1 MAARIVYLEIDDE
14 ITSAAARIRVAEASR
29 IAVVLPYGSRVATS
43 RINFRLL
50 SRDALTHEKRLSI
63 VSSDP
68 ATRSLAAS
76 AGLPVFSSVA
86 EYESSGAGAED
97 EVRSG
102 TGVPVVPAVA
112 ASPPADLTTPAAA
125 SEPVSDGTLGLVVP
139 AAAVAA
145 TSAVPPRGDT
155 VRTAVPRDLGAAH
168 DRTAERTH
176 GSGAPPGRTTA
187 ARPVAPGWIRTPWLI
202 GGAILAL
209 ALLVA
214 GVGVY
219 LLLPSATIVVTPR
232 AEPVAVAPLTVV
244 ADTSATQPDP
254 IRGVVP
260 ANLKSVPV
268 SASNTF
274 PATGKRTALTKAT
287 GTVRFDNLD
296 PTSTNRIAAGS
307 IVRTDSNVQFRMDSS
322 IVVPAA
328 DLVGLMIVP
337 AHANVKVTAVVGGT
351 EANVGAGTITNVPG
365 GENGLFLKVTN
376 PEATS
381 GGAKQE
387 FLRII
392 QADVDGAM
400 AALNLSLQA
409 AFTAA
414 IADPSLTTGGATV
427 FPATGTLGE
436 PTPDVPTDTLVGHEV
451 PTFTLT
457 LSATGT
463 VVAVDAAPVTTIA
476 DSQLRAAVKPGHEL
490 VEGSEQI
497 KVGDAQVVGQSVSFP
512 VTASAEQIAVL
523 DPAALR
529 AAVLGKPIADAK
541 AILAPYGDVRLT
553 VSPDWSGT
561 VPGFESRVTVTIDH
575 PVRIETPAPTGAAP
589 TLPPPA
595 SGSADPAASGS
606 AAP

>member
-14 ITSAAARIRVAEASR
+14 ITSAAARIRDAESSR

-63 VSSDP
+63 VSGDP
-68 ATRSLAAS
+68 ATRALAAS

-97 EVRSG
+97 DVRSG

-112 ASPPADLTTPAAA
+112 ASPPVDLTTPAAA
-125 SEPVSDGTLGLVVP
+125 SEPVSDGTLGL
-139 AAAVAA
+139 
-145 TSAVPPRGDT
+145 GDT
-155 VRTAVPRDLGAAH
+155 VRTTVPRDLGRAG
-168 DRTAERTH
+168 DRPADRVGRA
-176 GSGAPPGRTTA
+176 GSQPKATA
-187 ARPVAPGWIRTPWLI
+187 ARPGAPGWFRTPWLI

-232 AEPVAVAPLTVV
+232 AEPVAAAPLTVI

-254 IRGVVP
+254 VRGVVP
-260 ANLKSVPV
+260 ASLIPVPI

-296 PTSTNRIAAGS
+296 PTSTNRIDGGS
-307 IVRTDSNVQFRMDSS
+307 IIRTDSGVQFRTD
-322 IVVPAA
+322 VTV
-328 DLVGLMIVP
+328 IVP
-337 AHANVKVTAVVGGT
+337 SGNLVSDGRGGIKDVPGTANVKVTAVDGGT
-351 EANVGAGTITNVPG
+351 EGNVGAGTINHVPS
-365 GENGLFLKVTN
+365 GENGIFLKVTN

-400 AALNLSLQA
+400 AALNTSLQA

-414 IADPSLTTGGATV
+414 IADPSLATGGATV

-436 PTPDVPTDTLVGHEV
+436 PTPDVPTDTLVGQEV

-457 LSATGT
+457 LSASGT
-463 VVAVDAAPVTTIA
+463 VVAVDTAPVTTIA
-476 DSQLRAAVKPGHEL
+476 DAQLRAAVKPGHEL
-490 VEGSEQI
+490 VAGSEQI

-541 AILAPYGDVRLT
+541 AILAQYGDVRLT

-561 VPGFESRVTVTIDH
+561 VPGFESRVNVTIDH

-589 TLPPPA
+589 TT
-595 SGSADPAASGS
+595 PAASSGS
-606 AAP
+606 AAPAASRSAAP